1 MSEKKKT
8 EVIKEVKEEVRQLT
22 EEELEKV
29 SGGVKNGFRT
39 SHAILKIE
47 AWDYED

>member
-29 SGGVKNGFRT
+29 TGGADSDSYVTND
-39 SHAILKIE
+39 IIE
-47 AWDYED
+47 DE